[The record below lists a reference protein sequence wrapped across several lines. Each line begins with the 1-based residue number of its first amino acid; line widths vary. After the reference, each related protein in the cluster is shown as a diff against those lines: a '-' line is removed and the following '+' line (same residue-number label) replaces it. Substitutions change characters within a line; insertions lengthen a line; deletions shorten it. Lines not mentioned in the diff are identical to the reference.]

1 MTPAIRLGDEGRD
14 ERMAPPPPV
23 PRLDRARLELDGVA
37 TRMIRTRGHGAPAVL
52 LHGWLDNAET
62 WLAVLE
68 RLAALDRAAIA
79 YDQPGFGVAPPLG
92 PGNVLD
98 QLADFAEEAVV
109 QAAARTGRKVVVA
122 GNSLGGWVA
131 LRLAERSDLPIA
143 GVVAIGPAGIR
154 MAPLFFTADR
164 IPAVSQLI
172 SFPAPVPSALTRRVV
187 GRLYRALAFGDP
199 GSVDQIV
206 IDRFTRY
213 NVERPVIRQRI
224 DYAKRIRADLD
235 NPFDA
240 GAIDV
245 PVTVIWGDRD
255 RLCVPAGA
263 RDLAGMLP
271 HAKIVMLEGV
281 GHTPQVEAPDVVV
294 EAIEEL
300 AAKSTSVAPRRG

>member
-1 MTPAIRLGDEGRD
+1 VSPAIRLGDQGRD
-14 ERMAPPPPV
+14 ERESPPPAA
-23 PRLDRARLELDGVA
+23 PRLNRARLELDGVA

-52 LHGWLDNAET
+52 LHGWLDSAET

-98 QLADFAEEAVV
+98 QLADFAEEAVL
-109 QAAARTGRKVVVA
+109 QAAERTGRKVVVV

-131 LRLAERSDLPIA
+131 LRLAERQDLPIA
-143 GVVAIGPAGIR
+143 GIVPIGPAGIR

-164 IPAVSQLI
+164 IPAVSQI
-172 SFPAPVPSALTRRVV
+172 IGMPAPVPPAVTRRVV

-199 GSVDQIV
+199 ARIDEAVV
-206 IDRFTRY
+206 DRFTRY
-213 NVERPVIRQRI
+213 NGERSVIRERI
-224 DYAKRIRADLD
+224 NYAKRIRADLD

-240 GAIDV
+240 EAIKV

-255 RLCVPAGA
+255 RLCIPAGA
-263 RDLAGMLP
+263 KTLAKMLP
-271 HAKIVMLEGV
+271 HAKMVILEGV
-281 GHTPQVEAPDVVV
+281 GHTPQVEAPDTVV

-300 AAKSTSVAPRRG
+300 ARAA

>member
-1 MTPAIRLGDEGRD
+1 VSPAIRLGGEGRD
-14 ERMAPPPPV
+14 ERATPPPPA

-37 TRMIRTRGHGAPAVL
+37 TRMIRTRGHGAQAVL

-109 QAAARTGRKVVVA
+109 QAAARTGRKVVVV

-143 GVVAIGPAGIR
+143 GVVPIGPAGIR

-172 SFPAPVPSALTRRVV
+172 SFPAPVPTALTRRVV

-199 GSVDQIV
+199 GSIDQGV
-206 IDRFTRY
+206 VDRFTRY
-213 NVERPVIRQRI
+213 NVDRPVIRERI
-224 DYAKRIRADLD
+224 DYAKRIRADLE

-240 GAIDV
+240 DAIKV
-245 PVTVIWGDRD
+245 PVTAIWGDRD

-263 RDLAGMLP
+263 RTLAEMLP

-300 AAKSTSVAPRRG
+300 AAQG

>member
-1 MTPAIRLGDEGRD
+1 MTPAIRLGDDGRE
-14 ERMAPPPPV
+14 ERTAPPKRNPG
-23 PRLDRARLELDGVA
+23 LERARLELDGVA

-62 WLAVLE
+62 WLLVLE

-109 QAAARTGRKVVVA
+109 QAAERSGRKVVVV

-131 LRLAERSDLPIA
+131 LRLAERRDLPIA
-143 GVVAIGPAGIR
+143 GVVPVGPAGIR

-164 IPAVSQLI
+164 IPAVSQIIGL
-172 SFPAPVPSALTRRVV
+172 PAPVPPAVTRRVV

-199 GSVDQIV
+199 ASVDQSV
-206 IDRFTRY
+206 VDRFTQF
-213 NVERPVIRQRI
+213 NVERSVIRQRI
-224 DYAKRIRADLD
+224 DYAKRIRADLE

-240 GAIDV
+240 DAIEV

-263 RDLAGMLP
+263 RTLAGMLP
-271 HAKIVMLEGV
+271 HAKIVMLKGI
-281 GHTPQVEAPDVVV
+281 GHTPQVEAPEVVI

-300 AAKSTSVAPRRG
+300 AANA

>member
-1 MTPAIRLGDEGRD
+1 MTPAIRLGDDGRE
-14 ERMAPPPPV
+14 ERTAPPKRNPG
-23 PRLDRARLELDGVA
+23 LERARLELDGIA

-62 WLAVLE
+62 WLLVLE

-109 QAAARTGRKVVVA
+109 QAAERSGRKVVVV

-131 LRLAERSDLPIA
+131 LRLAERRDLPIA
-143 GVVAIGPAGIR
+143 GVVPVGPAGIR

-164 IPAVSQLI
+164 IPAVSQIIGL
-172 SFPAPVPSALTRRVV
+172 PAPVPPAVTRRVV

-199 GSVDQIV
+199 ASVDQSV
-206 IDRFTRY
+206 VDRFTQF
-213 NVERPVIRQRI
+213 NVERSVIRQRI
-224 DYAKRIRADLD
+224 DYAKRIRADLE

-240 GAIDV
+240 DAIEV

-263 RDLAGMLP
+263 RTLAGMLP
-271 HAKIVMLEGV
+271 HAKIVMLKGI
-281 GHTPQVEAPDVVV
+281 GHTPQVEAPEVVI

-300 AAKSTSVAPRRG
+300 AANA

>member
-1 MTPAIRLGDEGRD
+1 MSPAIRLGDPGGDDHR
-14 ERMAPPPPV
+14 APPPAA
-23 PRLDRARLELDGVA
+23 PRLDRSRLELDGIA

-68 RLAALDRAAIA
+68 RLAAIDRAAIA

-98 QLADFAEEAVV
+98 QLADFAEEAVLR
-109 QAAARTGRKVVVA
+109 AAERTKRKVVVV

-131 LRLAERSDLPIA
+131 LRLAERRDLPIA
-143 GVVAIGPAGIR
+143 GVVPIGPAGIR

-164 IPAVSQLI
+164 IPAVSQIIGL
-172 SFPAPVPSALTRRVV
+172 PAPVPPAVTRRVV
-187 GRLYRALAFGDP
+187 ERLYRALAFGNP
-199 GSVDQIV
+199 ASVEQAV
-206 IDRFTRY
+206 VDRFTQF
-213 NVERPVIRQRI
+213 NVDRPVIRQRL
-224 DYAKRIRADLD
+224 DYAKRLRDDLED
-235 NPFDA
+235 PFDA
-240 GAIDV
+240 DAIDV

-263 RDLAGMLP
+263 RILAGMLP
-271 HAKIVMLEGV
+271 HAKIVMLEGI

-300 AAKSTSVAPRRG
+300 AARA

>member
-1 MTPAIRLGDEGRD
+1 MSPAIRLGDTD
-14 ERMAPPPPV
+14 PHERETPPPPS

-98 QLADFAEEAVV
+98 QLADFAEEAVL
-109 QAAARTGRKVVVA
+109 QAAARTKREVIVV

-131 LRLAERSDLPIA
+131 LRLAERRDLPIA
-143 GVVAIGPAGIR
+143 GVVLIGPAGIR

-164 IPAVSQLI
+164 IPAVSQIIGL
-172 SFPAPVPSALTRRVV
+172 PAPVPPAVTRRVV

-199 GSVDQIV
+199 AAVDQAV
-206 IDRFTRY
+206 VDRFTRY
-213 NVERPVIRQRI
+213 NVERPVIRERI
-224 DYAKRIRADLD
+224 NYAKRIRGDLE

-240 GAIDV
+240 DAIEV
-245 PVTVIWGDRD
+245 PVTAIWGDRD

-263 RDLAGMLP
+263 RILGEMLP
-271 HAKIVMLEGV
+271 HAKVVMLEGI

-300 AAKSTSVAPRRG
+300 AAGA

>member
-1 MTPAIRLGDEGRD
+1 MTPAIRLGDQGGD
-14 ERMAPPPPV
+14 ERKAPPPPA
-23 PRLDRARLELDGVA
+23 PRLDRSRLELDGVG

-68 RLAALDRAAIA
+68 RLAAIDRAAIA

-98 QLADFAEEAVV
+98 QLADFAEEAVLL
-109 QAAARTGRKVVVA
+109 AAERTKRKVIVV

-131 LRLAERSDLPIA
+131 LRLAERRDLPIA
-143 GVVAIGPAGIR
+143 GVVPIGPAGIR
-154 MAPLFFTADR
+154 MAPLFFSADR
-164 IPAVSQLI
+164 IPAVSQI
-172 SFPAPVPSALTRRVV
+172 IGMPAPVPPAVTRRVV

-199 GSVDQIV
+199 ASVEQAV
-206 IDRFTRY
+206 VDRFTHF
-213 NVERPVIRQRI
+213 NVERPVIRQRL
-224 DYAKRIRADLD
+224 DYAKRLKDDLD

-240 GAIDV
+240 DAIGV

-263 RDLAGMLP
+263 RILGDMLP
-271 HAKIVMLEGV
+271 HAKIVMLEGI

-294 EAIEEL
+294 DAIEEL
-300 AAKSTSVAPRRG
+300 ASQA

>member
-1 MTPAIRLGDEGRD
+1 VTPAIRLGDQGAETRS
-14 ERMAPPPPV
+14 APPPPA
-23 PRLDRARLELDGVA
+23 PRLDRSRLELDGVA

-62 WLAVLE
+62 WLPVLE

-98 QLADFAEEAVV
+98 QLTDFAEEAVLR
-109 QAAARTGRKVVVA
+109 AAERTGRKVVVA

-131 LRLAERSDLPIA
+131 LRLAEREDLPIA
-143 GVVAIGPAGIR
+143 GVVPIGPAGIR
-154 MAPLFFTADR
+154 MAPLFFTVDR

-172 SFPAPVPSALTRRVV
+172 SFPAPVPPALVRRVV
-187 GRLYRALAFGDP
+187 GRFYRALAFGDP
-199 GSVDQIV
+199 SSVEPV
-206 IDRFTRY
+206 VVDRFTRY
-213 NVERPVIRQRI
+213 NVERPVIRQRL
-224 DYAKRIRADLD
+224 DYAKRLREDLEH
-235 NPFDA
+235 PFDA
-240 GAIDV
+240 EKIKV

-263 RDLAGMLP
+263 RDLAASLP
-271 HAKIVMLEGV
+271 HARIEMLEGV

-300 AAKSTSVAPRRG
+300 AAKA

>member
-1 MTPAIRLGDEGRD
+1 MSPAIRLGDEGRE
-14 ERMAPPPPV
+14 ERHAPPSRNPG
-23 PRLDRARLELDGVA
+23 LDRARLELDGVA
-37 TRMIRTRGHGAPAVL
+37 TRMIRTRGRGAPAVL

-62 WLAVLE
+62 WLPVLE

-98 QLADFAEEAVV
+98 QLADFAEEAVTR
-109 QAAARTGRKVVVA
+109 AAERSERKVVVV

-131 LRLAERSDLPIA
+131 LRLAERRDLPIA
-143 GVVAIGPAGIR
+143 GIVPIAPAGIR
-154 MAPLFFTADR
+154 MASLFFTADR

-172 SFPAPVPSALTRRVV
+172 GLPAPVPPALTRQVV

-199 GSVDQIV
+199 ASVDQV
-206 IDRFTRY
+206 VVDRFTRY
-213 NVERPVIRQRI
+213 NVERPVMRQRI
-224 DYAKRIRADLD
+224 DYAKRVKADLA

-240 GAIDV
+240 EAIEV

-263 RDLAGMLP
+263 RVIADMLP
-271 HAKIVMLEGV
+271 HAKVMMLEGI

-300 AAKSTSVAPRRG
+300 AAQA

>member
-1 MTPAIRLGDEGRD
+1 MTPAIRLGDEGRQ
-14 ERMAPPPPV
+14 ERAEPPKRIPG
-23 PRLDRARLELDGVA
+23 LDRARLELDGVA
-37 TRMIRTRGHGAPAVL
+37 TRMIRTRGHGTPAVL

-68 RLAALDRAAIA
+68 RLAAIDRAAIA

-98 QLADFAEEAVV
+98 QLADFAEEAVI
-109 QAAARTGRKVVVA
+109 QAAERTGHRVVVA

-131 LRLAERSDLPIA
+131 LRLAERRDLPIA
-143 GVVAIGPAGIR
+143 GVVPIGPAGIR

-164 IPAVSQLI
+164 IPAVSQILGL
-172 SFPAPVPSALTRRVV
+172 PAPVPSAVTRRVV

-199 GSVDQIV
+199 GSIDQV
-206 IDRFTRY
+206 VVDRFTRY

-224 DYAKRIRADLD
+224 DYAKRIRPDLE

-240 GAIDV
+240 EAIQV

-255 RLCVPAGA
+255 RLCVPTGA
-263 RDLAGMLP
+263 RILGDMLP
-271 HAKIVMLEGV
+271 HAKIIMLKGV
-281 GHTPQVEAPDVVV
+281 GHTPQVEAPDIVV

-300 AAKSTSVAPRRG
+300 AASA

>member
-1 MTPAIRLGDEGRD
+1 MSPAIRLGDQGRD
-14 ERMAPPPPV
+14 ERTPPPPPA

-68 RLAALDRAAIA
+68 RLGAIDRAAIA

-98 QLADFAEEAVV
+98 QLADFAEEAVL
-109 QAAARTGRKVVVA
+109 QAASRTGRKVVIV

-131 LRLAERSDLPIA
+131 LRLAERRDLPIA
-143 GVVAIGPAGIR
+143 GIVPIGPAGIR

-164 IPAVSQLI
+164 IPAVAQLI
-172 SFPAPVPSALTRRVV
+172 SFPAPVPPALTRRVV

-199 GSVDQIV
+199 GAVEQVV

-224 DYAKRIRADLD
+224 DYAKRIRGDLD

-240 GAIDV
+240 DAIDV

-255 RLCVPAGA
+255 RLCVPTGA
-263 RDLAGMLP
+263 RIIGDMLP
-271 HAKIVMLEGV
+271 HAKVIVLEGV

-300 AAKSTSVAPRRG
+300 AAGA

>member
-1 MTPAIRLGDEGRD
+1 MTPAIRLGDEGPQKRD
-14 ERMAPPPPV
+14 APPPPA
-23 PRLDRARLELDGVA
+23 PRLDRSRLELDGIA

-62 WLAVLE
+62 WLSVLE
-68 RLAALDRAAIA
+68 RLAAIDRAAIA

-109 QAAARTGRKVVVA
+109 QAAERTGRRVVVV

-131 LRLAERSDLPIA
+131 LRLAERRDLPIA
-143 GVVAIGPAGIR
+143 GVVPIGPAGIR

-172 SFPAPVPSALTRRVV
+172 GLPAPVPPALTRRVV

-199 GSVDQIV
+199 ASIDDAVV
-206 IDRFTRY
+206 DRFTAH
-213 NVERPVIRQRI
+213 NVDRPVIKQRL
-224 DYAKRIRADLD
+224 DYAKRLREDLD

-240 GAIDV
+240 DSIEI

-263 RDLAGMLP
+263 RILGDMLP

-294 EAIEEL
+294 DAIEDL
-300 AAKSTSVAPRRG
+300 AAKA

>member
-1 MTPAIRLGDEGRD
+1 MTPAIRLGDDGRE
-14 ERMAPPPPV
+14 ERTAPPKRNPG
-23 PRLDRARLELDGVA
+23 LERARLELDGIA

-62 WLAVLE
+62 WLLVLE

-109 QAAARTGRKVVVA
+109 QAAERSGRKVVVV

-131 LRLAERSDLPIA
+131 LRLAERRDLPIA
-143 GVVAIGPAGIR
+143 GVVPIGPAGIR

-164 IPAVSQLI
+164 IPAVSQIIGL
-172 SFPAPVPSALTRRVV
+172 PAPVPPAVTRRVV

-199 GSVDQIV
+199 ASVDQNV
-206 IDRFTRY
+206 VDRFTQF
-213 NVERPVIRQRI
+213 NVERSVIRQRI
-224 DYAKRIRADLD
+224 DYAKRIRADLE

-240 GAIDV
+240 DAIEV

-263 RDLAGMLP
+263 RTLAGMLP
-271 HAKIVMLEGV
+271 HAKIVMLKGV
-281 GHTPQVEAPDVVV
+281 GHTPQVEAPEVVI

-300 AAKSTSVAPRRG
+300 AANA

>member
-1 MTPAIRLGDEGRD
+1 MTPAIRLGDEGPRKRD
-14 ERMAPPPPV
+14 APPPPA
-23 PRLDRARLELDGVA
+23 PRLDRSRLELDGIA
-37 TRMIRTRGHGAPAVL
+37 TRMIRTRGHGAPAIL

-62 WLAVLE
+62 WLSVLE
-68 RLAALDRAAIA
+68 RLAAIDRAAIA

-109 QAAARTGRKVVVA
+109 QAAERTGRRVVVV

-131 LRLAERSDLPIA
+131 LRLAERRDLPIA
-143 GVVAIGPAGIR
+143 GVVPIGPAGIR

-172 SFPAPVPSALTRRVV
+172 GLPAPVPPALTRRVV

-199 GSVDQIV
+199 ASIDDAVV
-206 IDRFTRY
+206 DRFTAY
-213 NVERPVIRQRI
+213 NVDRPVIKQRL
-224 DYAKRIRADLD
+224 DYAKRLREDLD

-240 GAIDV
+240 DSIEV

-263 RDLAGMLP
+263 RILGDMLP

-294 EAIEEL
+294 DAIEDL
-300 AAKSTSVAPRRG
+300 AAKA

>member
-1 MTPAIRLGDEGRD
+1 MTPAIRLGDPGRD
-14 ERMAPPPPV
+14 ERTAPPPPP

-68 RLAALDRAAIA
+68 RLAAIDRAAIA

-98 QLADFAEEAVV
+98 QLADFAEGAVL
-109 QAAARTGRKVVVA
+109 QAAERTGRKVVIV

-143 GVVAIGPAGIR
+143 GVLPIGPAGIR

-172 SFPAPVPSALTRRVV
+172 SFPAPVPPAFTRRVV
-187 GRLYRALAFGDP
+187 GQLYRALAFGDP
-199 GSVDQIV
+199 GSVEQV
-206 IDRFTRY
+206 VVDRFTRY
-213 NVERPVIRQRI
+213 NVDRPVIRERI

-240 GAIDV
+240 GAIQV
-245 PVTVIWGDRD
+245 PVTVLWGDRD

-263 RDLAGMLP
+263 RIIGEMLP
-271 HAKIVMLEGV
+271 HAKVVVLQGI

-300 AAKSTSVAPRRG
+300 AAND

>member
-1 MTPAIRLGDEGRD
+1 VSPAIRLGDQGRD
-14 ERMAPPPPV
+14 ERESPPPAA
-23 PRLDRARLELDGVA
+23 PRLNRARLELDGVA

-98 QLADFAEEAVV
+98 QLADFAEEAVL
-109 QAAARTGRKVVVA
+109 QAAERTGRKVVVV

-131 LRLAERSDLPIA
+131 LRLAERQDLPIA
-143 GVVAIGPAGIR
+143 GIVPIGPAGIR

-164 IPAVSQLI
+164 IPAVSQI
-172 SFPAPVPSALTRRVV
+172 IGMPAPVPPAVTRRVV

-199 GSVDQIV
+199 ARIDEAVV
-206 IDRFTRY
+206 DRFTRY
-213 NVERPVIRQRI
+213 NGERSVIRERI
-224 DYAKRIRADLD
+224 NYAKRIRADLD

-240 GAIDV
+240 EAIKV

-255 RLCVPAGA
+255 RLCIPAGA
-263 RDLAGMLP
+263 KTLAKMLP
-271 HAKIVMLEGV
+271 HAKMVILEGV
-281 GHTPQVEAPDVVV
+281 GHTPQVEAPDTVV

-300 AAKSTSVAPRRG
+300 ARAA

>member
-1 MTPAIRLGDEGRD
+1 MTPAIRLGDQGAETRS
-14 ERMAPPPPV
+14 APPPPA
-23 PRLDRARLELDGVA
+23 PRLDRSRLELDGVA

-62 WLAVLE
+62 WLPVLE

-98 QLADFAEEAVV
+98 QLTDFAEEAVLR
-109 QAAARTGRKVVVA
+109 AAERTGRKVVVA

-131 LRLAERSDLPIA
+131 LRLAEREDLPIA
-143 GVVAIGPAGIR
+143 GVVPIGPAGIR
-154 MAPLFFTADR
+154 MAPLFFTVDR

-172 SFPAPVPSALTRRVV
+172 SFPAPVPPALVRRVV
-187 GRLYRALAFGDP
+187 GRFYRALAFGDP
-199 GSVDQIV
+199 SSVEPV
-206 IDRFTRY
+206 VVDRFTRY
-213 NVERPVIRQRI
+213 NVERPVIRQRL
-224 DYAKRIRADLD
+224 DYAKRLREDLEH
-235 NPFDA
+235 PFDA
-240 GAIDV
+240 EKIKV

-263 RDLAGMLP
+263 RDLAASLP
-271 HAKIVMLEGV
+271 HARIEMLEGV

-300 AAKSTSVAPRRG
+300 AAKA

>member
-1 MTPAIRLGDEGRD
+1 MSPAIRLGDQGGE
-14 ERMAPPPPV
+14 ERQAPPPPA

-68 RLAALDRAAIA
+68 RLAAIDRAAIA

-98 QLADFAEEAVV
+98 QLADFAEEAVLK
-109 QAAARTGRKVVVA
+109 AAAKAKRKVVVV

-131 LRLAERSDLPIA
+131 LRLAERRDLPIA
-143 GVVAIGPAGIR
+143 GVVPIGPAGIK
-154 MAPLFFTADR
+154 MAPLFFSADR
-164 IPAVSQLI
+164 IPAVSQIIGL
-172 SFPAPVPSALTRRVV
+172 PAPVPPAVTRRVV

-199 GSVDQIV
+199 GSIDQEV
-206 IDRFTRY
+206 VNRFTRY
-213 NVERPVIRQRI
+213 NVERPVIRERI
-224 DYAKRIRADLD
+224 DYAKRIKPDLE

-240 GAIDV
+240 DAIEV

-263 RDLAGMLP
+263 RILGDMLP
-271 HAKIVMLEGV
+271 HAKIVMLEGI
-281 GHTPQVEAPDVVV
+281 GHTPQVEAPEVVV
-294 EAIEEL
+294 DAIEEL
-300 AAKSTSVAPRRG
+300 AHKA

>member
-1 MTPAIRLGDEGRD
+1 LTPAIRLGDDGRE
-14 ERMAPPPPV
+14 ERTAPPKRNPG
-23 PRLDRARLELDGVA
+23 LERARLELDGIA

-62 WLAVLE
+62 WLLVLE

-109 QAAARTGRKVVVA
+109 QAAERSGRKVVVV

-131 LRLAERSDLPIA
+131 LRLAERRDLPIA
-143 GVVAIGPAGIR
+143 GVVPIGPAGIR

-164 IPAVSQLI
+164 IPAVSQIIGL
-172 SFPAPVPSALTRRVV
+172 PAPVPPAVTRRVV

-199 GSVDQIV
+199 ASVDQNV
-206 IDRFTRY
+206 VDRFTQF
-213 NVERPVIRQRI
+213 NVARPDIRQRI
-224 DYAKRIRADLD
+224 YYAKRIRAYLE

-240 GAIDV
+240 DAIEV

-263 RDLAGMLP
+263 RTLAGMLP
-271 HAKIVMLEGV
+271 HAKIVMLKGV
-281 GHTPQVEAPDVVV
+281 GHTPQVEAPEVVI

-300 AAKSTSVAPRRG
+300 AANA

>member
-1 MTPAIRLGDEGRD
+1 MTPAIRLGDPGRD
-14 ERMAPPPPV
+14 ERAVPPPPA

-68 RLAALDRAAIA
+68 RLAAIDRAAIA

-98 QLADFAEEAVV
+98 QLADFAEEAVL
-109 QAAARTGRKVVVA
+109 QAAERTGRKVVIV

-143 GVVAIGPAGIR
+143 GVLPVGPAGIR

-172 SFPAPVPSALTRRVV
+172 SFPAPVPPAFTRRVV
-187 GRLYRALAFGDP
+187 GQLYRALAFGDP
-199 GSVDQIV
+199 GSVEQV
-206 IDRFTRY
+206 VVDRFTRY
-213 NVERPVIRQRI
+213 NVDRPVIRERI
-224 DYAKRIRADLD
+224 DYAKRIRGDLD

-240 GAIDV
+240 GAINV
-245 PVTVIWGDRD
+245 PVTVLWGDRD

-263 RDLAGMLP
+263 RVIEEMLP
-271 HAKIVMLEGV
+271 HAKVVVLEGI
-281 GHTPQVEAPDVVV
+281 GHTPQVEAPDIVV

-300 AAKSTSVAPRRG
+300 AANG

>member
-1 MTPAIRLGDEGRD
+1 LTPAIRLGDEGRE
-14 ERMAPPPPV
+14 ERAAPPPPA
-23 PRLDRARLELDGVA
+23 PRLDRSRLELDGVA
-37 TRMIRTRGHGAPAVL
+37 TRMIRTRGHGVPAVL
-52 LHGWLDNAET
+52 LHGWLDNADT

-109 QAAARTGRKVVVA
+109 QAAERTGRKVIVV

-131 LRLAERSDLPIA
+131 LRLAERRDLPIA
-143 GVVAIGPAGIR
+143 GVVPIGPAGIR
-154 MAPLFFTADR
+154 MAPIFFTADR
-164 IPAVSQLI
+164 IPAVSQI
-172 SFPAPVPSALTRRVV
+172 IGMPAPVPPAVTRRVV

-199 GSVDQIV
+199 ASVDQNAV
-206 IDRFTRY
+206 DRFTQF
-213 NVERPVIRQRI
+213 NVERHVIRQRI
-224 DYAKRIRADLD
+224 DYAKRIRPDLE

-240 GAIDV
+240 DAIQV

-263 RDLAGMLP
+263 RILAGMLP
-271 HAKIVMLEGV
+271 HAKIVMLEGI
-281 GHTPQVEAPDVVV
+281 GHTPQIEAPDVVV
-294 EAIEEL
+294 DAIEEL
-300 AAKSTSVAPRRG
+300 AAQT